1 MEVPHLLCELMITWN
16 NSSKEFLFEEHTL
29 IAYKTLRRTHYEI
42 LEFYTILEKYRGN
55 QFTINVQL
63 RVYTNHI
70 VCYENI

>member
-1 MEVPHLLCELMITWN
+1 MITWN

-55 QFTINVQL
+55 QFTINL
-63 RVYTNHI
+63 GYIPIT
-70 VCYENI
+70 